1 VTTSSSSFMLAAD
14 YRIPDHD
21 RWWDVMRGARGHLEE
36 LGVHRF
42 VVYRAVDDP
51 NHVFIT
57 VGLRTRER
65 LDRVLS
71 SPLLME
77 WFDRAGVDDIPPMF
91 VGTRVERIDYAGA
104 GDTADEGGPYL
115 PAGVIIARVVRLA
128 DYDRYLEVVHAQ
140 QRSSIEAGM
149 RQFWIYR
156 AVDDGA
162 EVMSLQEV
170 DTVEHARAW
179 LRRPES
185 TAEVDPESG
194 IGLYPPIFV
203 GAVADVMELD
213 SD

>member
-1 VTTSSSSFMLAAD
+1 MTTASGSFILAAD
-14 YRIPDHD
+14 FPIPDYD
-21 RWWDVMRGARGHLEE
+21 RWWDVMRGARDHLAE

-51 NHVFIT
+51 RQVFLT

-65 LDRVLS
+65 LNRVLS

-77 WFDRAGVDDIPPMF
+77 WFDRAGVEDIPPMF
-91 VGTRVERIDYAGA
+91 VGTRVEMISYGEHDVV
-104 GDTADEGGPYL
+104 EQYL
-115 PAGVIIARVVRLA
+115 PSGVVIARVVRLA

-140 QRSSIEAGM
+140 QRRSMEAGM
-149 RQFWIYR
+149 RNFWIYR

-170 DTVEHARAW
+170 DTLDHARAW

-203 GAVADVMELD
+203 GTVADVMDLD
-213 SD
+213 ST